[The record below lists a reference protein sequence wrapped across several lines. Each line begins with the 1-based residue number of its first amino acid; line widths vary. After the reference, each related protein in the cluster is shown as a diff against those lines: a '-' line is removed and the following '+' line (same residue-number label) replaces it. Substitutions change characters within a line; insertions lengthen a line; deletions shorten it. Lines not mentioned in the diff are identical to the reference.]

1 MRDPQSNYN
10 KMSMKQLENL
20 SPNLNWSNFFKE
32 LKIKPDSIVIGQPEY
47 YKSLSELISSKPI
60 NQWKTKLKFD
70 YLSSNASLLS
80 KEFQNA
86 NFEFEKVF
94 SGQKTKS
101 KRWKKMVKVVDNG
114 LGDLLG
120 QLYVKK
126 HFNDTAK
133 KKMDELVNNLQKAF
147 NLRIQNLDWMS
158 DATKL
163 NTSREL
169 HKE

>member
-1 MRDPQSNYN
+1 
-10 KMSMKQLENL
+10 MSLKQLENL

-86 NFEFEKVF
+86 NFVT
-94 SGQKTKS
+94 KTL
-101 KRWKKMVKVVDNG
+101 VGG
-114 LGDLLG
+114 LGS
-120 QLYVKK
+120 Y
-126 HFNDTAK
+126 K
-133 KKMDELVNNLQKAF
+133 KKKDLV
-147 NLRIQNLDWMS
+147 
-158 DATKL
+158 
-163 NTSREL
+163 
-169 HKE
+169 